1 MGVGKTPRVGH
12 GTCFPLAVPSALG
25 SWRIPER
32 FGFRCTGRCCRGRA
46 RGGRSKSLAPR
57 GVRRGVGSCPGQQ
70 QAVSVLDRDEATRA
84 KPWRS
89 AGCLSSALAQ
99 VLAFSRAVPCS
110 VTPRPR
116 QKPTCQHGR
125 APSAELQPR
134 GPLCGAGRT
143 LALVRSGLS
152 LPSKG
157 ETPISSDPRRSPAG
171 WVTRPPQPPS
181 QAGATQG
188 PPACRDTSIGA
199 RRAGRDRSCPGALPV
214 LTAPCKEH
222 CCPSLAPLPRKRSF
236 LPLGGGGRRR

>member
-1 MGVGKTPRVGH
+1 MEHISLWQFRHPLVPGVFLSGLVSGA
-12 GTCFPLAVPSALG
+12 LAS
-25 SWRIPER
+25 
-32 FGFRCTGRCCRGRA
+32 RGRA
-46 RGGRSKSLAPR
+46 RGGRSESLAPR

-84 KPWRS
+84 KPGRS

-99 VLAFSRAVPCS
+99 VLAVSRAVPCS
-110 VTPRPR
+110 VPP
-116 QKPTCQHGR
+116 PAPPGAACQHGR

-134 GPLCGAGRT
+134 GPLCRAGRT

-199 RRAGRDRSCPGALPV
+199 RGAGRDRSCPGALPV
-214 LTAPCKEH
+214 LTAPCKE
-222 CCPSLAPLPRKRSF
+222 LTPLPSSRPPAWEAL
-236 LPLGGGGRRR
+236 LPPAARWC